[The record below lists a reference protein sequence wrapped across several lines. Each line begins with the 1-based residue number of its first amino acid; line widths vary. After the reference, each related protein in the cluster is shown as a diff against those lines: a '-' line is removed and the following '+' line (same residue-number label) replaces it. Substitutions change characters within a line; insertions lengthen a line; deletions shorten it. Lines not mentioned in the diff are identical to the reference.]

1 MGEGWIVLR
10 RWGWNGQLL
19 VGLGRGGSSP
29 LRVLL
34 LRVSVAV
41 GMGNVVV
48 AAAEIVD
55 VVVVTGAAVPAA
67 ETVAI
72 AVGAAVPA
80 ATVTSSTLGAAPA
93 ENRALIRMIAQRGK
107 RPLVDVSGSD
117 VL

>member
-1 MGEGWIVLR
+1 M
-10 RWGWNGQLL
+10 

-34 LRVSVAV
+34 LWVSVVV
-41 GMGNVVV
+41 GKGNVVV
-48 AAAEIVD
+48 AAVEIVD

-67 ETVAI
+67 EAVAI

-80 ATVTSSTLGAAPA
+80 ATVTSSTLDAAPA
-93 ENRALIRMIAQRGK
+93 GSRTLIRMIAQMAK
-107 RPLVDVSGSD
+107 RPLVGVNGFG

>member
-1 MGEGWIVLR
+1 M
-10 RWGWNGQLL
+10 

-29 LRVLL
+29 PQARLL
-34 LRVSVAV
+34 LGSVVV
-41 GMGNVVV
+41 GKGNVAV

-67 ETVAI
+67 EAVAI

-80 ATVTSSTLGAAPA
+80 ATVTSSTSDAAPV
-93 ENRALIRMIAQRGK
+93 ENRALIRMIAQMAK
-107 RPLVDVSGSD
+107 RPLVDVSGFG